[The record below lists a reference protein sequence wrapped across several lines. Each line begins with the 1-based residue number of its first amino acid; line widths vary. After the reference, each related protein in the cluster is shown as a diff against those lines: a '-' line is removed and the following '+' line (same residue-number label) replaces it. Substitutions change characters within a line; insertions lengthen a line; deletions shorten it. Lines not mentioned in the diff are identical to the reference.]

1 MMKFELKMAAMNVR
15 MVQTL
20 IMILQLMIMTY
31 LHRLSEDHEKFNK
44 HPAQWNKK
52 IKDAE
57 EQWQKEIELSK
68 TNLIDTL
75 SDLQKRFDKG
85 VNVCN
90 LLAGDFVASIAL
102 LEHKIK
108 SEKYGKMSYKQDW
121 ST

>member
-1 MMKFELKMAAMNVR
+1 M
-15 MVQTL
+15 
-20 IMILQLMIMTY
+20 
-31 LHRLSEDHEKFNK
+31 
-44 HPAQWNKK
+44 
-52 IKDAE
+52 
-57 EQWQKEIELSK
+57 ELSK

-75 SDLQKRFDKG
+75 ADLQKRFDKG

-90 LLAGDFVASIAL
+90 LLAGEFVASIAL